1 MAINK
6 AMVTGTKGLMDWLDR
21 NAISPYYSVWCGKQ
35 LLFSWND
42 DDKEAGSNKLESD
55 LYAIE
60 QNGVG
65 DLLTVKLHPKK
76 EKGGFITDKTPIYAS
91 LNFRPAELE
100 RSNMYG
106 MQPMGSVNSRLESM
120 LEKMLENQNIL
131 MQQMQDDDEDMVEQP
146 KSGIEGLINSP
157 QMMSLLIAGVTKMFK
172 LDNQPTG
179 IAGINETNAN
189 EALELLSNLMD
200 KGVTVDHL
208 KKLNQMSNAKL
219 QSLLI
224 ML

>member
-42 DDKEAGSNKLESD
+42 DDKEAGSNKLEND

-65 DLLTVKLHPKK
+65 DLLTIKLHPKK

-106 MQPMGSVNSRLESM
+106 MQPMGSVNSSLESM
-120 LEKMLENQNIL
+120 LEKMLENQAIL
-131 MQQMQDDDEDMVEQP
+131 MQQDEDDEDIIERP
-146 KSGIEGLINSP
+146 KSGIEALIDSPHVQGLI
-157 QMMSLLIAGVTKMFK
+157 IAGLSKMFK

-179 IAGINETNAN
+179 IAGINEANAN
-189 EALELLSNLMD
+189 EALVLLSNLMD

-208 KKLNQMSNAKL
+208 KKLDQMSNAKL

>member
-42 DDKEAGSNKLESD
+42 EDKEAGINKLESD
-55 LYAIE
+55 IYAIE

-65 DLLTVKLHPKK
+65 DLLTVKLHPNM
-76 EKGGFITDKTPIYAS
+76 EKGGFITDKTPIYGS
-91 LNFRPAELE
+91 INFRPAELE

-146 KSGIEGLINSP
+146 KSGIEALIDSP
-157 QMMSLLIAGVTKMFK
+157 QVQGMIIAGLSKMFK

-189 EALELLSNLMD
+189 EAIELLSNLMD

-208 KKLNQMSNAKL
+208 KKLNQMSNTKL

>member
-189 EALELLSNLMD
+189 EAIELLSNLMD

>member
-21 NAISPYYSVWCGKQ
+21 NSISPYYSVWCGKQ

-42 DDKEAGSNKLESD
+42 DDKEAGINKLESD
-55 LYAIE
+55 VYAIE

-200 KGVTVDHL
+200 KGVTIDHL

>member
-100 RSNMYG
+100 RSHMYG

-120 LEKMLENQNIL
+120 LEKLLENQAIL
-131 MQQMQDDDEDMVEQP
+131 MQQDDEDNIVERP
-146 KSGIEGLINSP
+146 KSGIEALIDSPHVQGLI
-157 QMMSLLIAGVTKMFK
+157 IAGLSKMFK

-179 IAGINETNAN
+179 IAGINEANAN
-189 EALELLSNLMD
+189 EALVLLSNLMD

-208 KKLNQMSNAKL
+208 KKLDQMSNAKL

>member
-131 MQQMQDDDEDMVEQP
+131 MQQMQVDDEDMVEQP

>member
-1 MAINK
+1 
-6 AMVTGTKGLMDWLDR
+6 
-21 NAISPYYSVWCGKQ
+21 
-35 LLFSWND
+35 
-42 DDKEAGSNKLESD
+42 
-55 LYAIE
+55 
-60 QNGVG
+60 
-65 DLLTVKLHPKK
+65 
-76 EKGGFITDKTPIYAS
+76 
-91 LNFRPAELE
+91 
-100 RSNMYG
+100 
-106 MQPMGSVNSRLESM
+106 MQPMGSVNSSLESM

>member
-131 MQQMQDDDEDMVEQP
+131 MQQMQDDEENMVEQP
-146 KSGIEGLINSP
+146 KSGIEGW
-157 QMMSLLIAGVTKMFK
+157 
-172 LDNQPTG
+172 
-179 IAGINETNAN
+179 
-189 EALELLSNLMD
+189 
-200 KGVTVDHL
+200 
-208 KKLNQMSNAKL
+208 
-219 QSLLI
+219 
-224 ML
+224 

>member
-120 LEKMLENQNIL
+120 LEKMLENQAIM
-131 MQQMQDDDEDMVEQP
+131 MQQDADEDEDIVERP
-146 KSGIEGLINSP
+146 KSGIEALIDSPHVQGLI
-157 QMMSLLIAGVTKMFK
+157 IAGLSKMFK

-189 EALELLSNLMD
+189 EALVLLSNLMD

-208 KKLNQMSNAKL
+208 KKLDQMSNAKL

>member
-120 LEKMLENQNIL
+120 LEKMLENQAIL
-131 MQQMQDDDEDMVEQP
+131 MQQDEDEDDIVERP
-146 KSGIEGLINSP
+146 KSGIEALIDSPHVQGLI
-157 QMMSLLIAGVTKMFK
+157 IAGLSKMFK

-179 IAGINETNAN
+179 IAGINEANAN
-189 EALELLSNLMD
+189 EAIELLSNLMD

-208 KKLNQMSNAKL
+208 KKLNQMTNAKL

>member
-131 MQQMQDDDEDMVEQP
+131 MQQMQDDEEDMVEQP